1 MIRILSAALVVAV
14 IVALFLG
21 WRSTAAVSRAD
32 RAELALSEAK
42 GAVGYLQ
49 RTLKTEQDKAKS
61 LASIGDKL
69 EEDRT
74 DAETV
79 PAAVVADLRN
89 GNLRL
94 RKQWAACE
102 ASRVPDSPAAAVQ
115 RDAEA
120 ELRREDQGDLV
131 RVGRDA
137 DDALK
142 ACQAVVVAD
151 RANP

>member
-1 MIRILSAALVVAV
+1 MIRILSVALVVAV
-14 IVALFLG
+14 IAALFLG
-21 WRSTAAVSRAD
+21 WRSTVAVSRAD
-32 RAELALSEAK
+32 RAELALSEAQD
-42 GAVGYLQ
+42 AVGYLQ
-49 RTLKTEQDKAKS
+49 RTLKTEQAQAKT
-61 LASIGDKL
+61 LAAIGDKL

-102 ASRVPDSPAAAVQ
+102 ASRLSDSPAAAVQ

-120 ELRREDQGDLV
+120 ELRRADQGDLV

-137 DDALK
+137 DDQLK
-142 ACQAVVVAD
+142 ACQAVVL
-151 RANP
+151 ANGSQP